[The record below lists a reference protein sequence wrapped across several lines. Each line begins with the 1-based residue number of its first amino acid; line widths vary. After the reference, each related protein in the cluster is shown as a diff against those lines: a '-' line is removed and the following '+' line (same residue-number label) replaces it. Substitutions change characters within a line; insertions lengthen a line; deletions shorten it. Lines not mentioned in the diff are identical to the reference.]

1 MPIPQPDWVPAAALS
16 RRTFLRS
23 CSALAV
29 CVAGC
34 GRFSPQTRSA
44 YALLSDPPLAAYR
57 TVLARIIR
65 AILPFEQPEFPV
77 TAAQVEARLLR
88 LFELEQD
95 PRFLAVQKT
104 LMVFEQTDLFAELAP
119 VDAELTVRD
128 ARERRLDVATIVA
141 DIRRHDRRLADAFA
155 RSRGDGP
162 LLFSAL
168 GLGQQREYVDLW
180 RRSGFLVKQQF
191 YASARSLVMISAY
204 SMEEVW
210 AAIGYD
216 GPVLDRTRT

>member
-1 MPIPQPDWVPAAALS
+1 M
-16 RRTFLRS
+16 
-23 CSALAV
+23 
-29 CVAGC
+29 
-34 GRFSPQTRSA
+34 
-44 YALLSDPPLAAYR
+44 
-57 TVLARIIR
+57 
-65 AILPFEQPEFPV
+65 